1 VGLENRTGLS
11 ISGSVPLT
19 KSLNVR
25 TNIFLS
31 NRHIVNHLLAN
42 AVTNG
47 FDGRIN
53 MNLTYEFSR
62 NFVAEGF
69 ANYNTSVNNVQ
80 GKQPQFFAYTFAMRK
95 FFMNKKLS
103 VGLTAVNPF
112 SHYIRQETTVINAGY
127 TSGNIRMVP
136 FQSFGI
142 NFSYKFGKLEFKKNK
157 DEDNSFLKSPD
168 MGN

>member
-1 VGLENRTGLS
+1 
-11 ISGSVPLT
+11 
-19 KSLNVR
+19 
-25 TNIFLS
+25 
-31 NRHIVNHLLAN
+31 
-42 AVTNG
+42 
-47 FDGRIN
+47 
-53 MNLTYEFSR
+53 
-62 NFVAEGF
+62 
-69 ANYNTSVNNVQ
+69 
-80 GKQPQFFAYTFAMRK
+80 
-95 FFMNKKLS
+95 MNKKLS